1 MTRRDSAKFA
11 TGELQRIGWIE
22 RIDLPE
28 WGITELSAKIDTGA
42 RSSALHVD
50 SIEEVAENRIAFDV
64 VLDRKQPR
72 QRVRVEADVVRRGRV
87 RASSGQYTRRYFV
100 RTLLRV
106 GSTSKTIEISLVARE
121 KMIYR
126 MLLGRTALAGSFL
139 VDAARRHILT
149 PRRRPKTDA

>member
-1 MTRRDSAKFA
+1 M
-11 TGELQRIGWIE
+11 
-22 RIDLPE
+22 
-28 WGITELSAKIDTGA
+28 
-42 RSSALHVD
+42 
-50 SIEEVAENRIAFDV
+50 
-64 VLDRKQPR
+64 
-72 QRVRVEADVVRRGRV
+72 VRRGRV

-139 VDAARRHILT
+139 VDAGRRHILT